1 MLTKN
6 LKKSETK
13 TAGDLLKEGKL
24 VAFPTETVYGLGARA
39 DSETA
44 IKRLFDVKRRPIF
57 NPLIVHVASI
67 EMAKNIAVFDDQ
79 SNQLL
84 RAFWPGPITFVL
96 PLKRNSGIS
105 KLVTAGL
112 STVAIR
118 FPSSII
124 AQSILLAA
132 NTPIAA
138 PSANLSGK
146 ISPTSAAHV
155 FDSLNGKIDAILD
168 GGVSQFGLESTII
181 VTNPIRILRPGSITK
196 EKLESIIGVNLPNKD
211 EVSTISA
218 PGQLKSHYAPVSNV
232 RLNVDSPNSH
242 EILLGF
248 GDVHNA
254 TLNLSPSADLSE
266 AASNLFR
273 MLSEIDLI
281 AIKNGIQTIGIS
293 PIPRKGIGDAINDRI
308 KRAAADRS

>member
-13 TAGDLLKEGKL
+13 TAGNLLKEGKL

-44 IKRLFDVKRRPIF
+44 IKRLFDVKGRPIF

-67 EMAKNIAVFDDQ
+67 EIAKDIAVFDDQ

-132 NTPIAA
+132 NTPIA
-138 PSANLSGK
+138 LS
-146 ISPTSAAHV
+146 
-155 FDSLNGKIDAILD
+155 
-168 GGVSQFGLESTII
+168 
-181 VTNPIRILRPGSITK
+181 
-196 EKLESIIGVNLPNKD
+196 
-211 EVSTISA
+211 
-218 PGQLKSHYAPVSNV
+218 
-232 RLNVDSPNSH
+232 
-242 EILLGF
+242 
-248 GDVHNA
+248 
-254 TLNLSPSADLSE
+254 
-266 AASNLFR
+266 
-273 MLSEIDLI
+273 LI
-281 AIKNGIQTIGIS
+281 HI
-293 PIPRKGIGDAINDRI
+293 
-308 KRAAADRS
+308 